1 MSQPSMSQL
10 YLPKTVTSS
19 PSFLHRGIAAN
30 GGIRVIAADTTHLV
44 AEASERHEATPLASA
59 ALGRSLTGALLLSHV
74 LLKNHQD
81 RLTLRL
87 RGDGPLGGAIAD
99 AGLDGSVRGYV
110 VKPYVSLEPRADGKL
125 NVGGG
130 IGKGDLEIIRSHA
143 PYGDPYS
150 SSVKLVNGEI
160 AEDIAVFLAQ
170 SEQIG
175 SAVLLGVYVEGQ
187 KVTRSGGVILQA
199 LPNADEGALTLLEAN
214 VKAFGQLT
222 DKMKTLSLLDIM
234 EELCWGLGLEILTD
248 EALPLQFS
256 CRCSDQKAL
265 EALAYFSPDEREE
278 MISQDGGAEAV
289 CHWCGEKRWLEP
301 GQIRSISGQEIRCP
315 DCDTLWYRQGQVTM
329 TRENELCSCGRRVE
343 LPA

>member
-1 MSQPSMSQL
+1 MSQL
-10 YLPKTVTSS
+10 FLPKTGVTS
-19 PSFLHRGIAAN
+19 PSSLHRGIAAN
-30 GGIRVIAADTTHLV
+30 GSIRVIAADTTHLV

-59 ALGRSLTGALLLSHV
+59 ALGRTLTGALLLSHV

-87 RGDGPLGGAIAD
+87 RGDGPLGGVIAD
-99 AGLDGSVRGYV
+99 AGLDGAVRGYV
-110 VKPYVSLEPRADGKL
+110 KKPFVSLGLRPDGKL
-125 NVGGG
+125 DVGGG

-150 SSVKLVNGEI
+150 SSVNLVNGEI
-160 AEDIAVFLAQ
+160 AEDITMFLAQ

-222 DKMKTLSLLDIM
+222 DKMKDLSLLEIM
-234 EELCWGLGLEILTD
+234 DELCWGLGLEVLTD
-248 EALPLQFS
+248 EPLPLQFS
-256 CRCSDQKAL
+256 CRCSDEKAVDV
-265 EALAYFSPDEREE
+265 LAYFTPKERED
-278 MISQDGGAEAV
+278 MIANEGGAEAV
-289 CHWCGEKRWLEP
+289 CHWCGTKRWVTPE
-301 GQIRSISGQEIRCP
+301 QIRSISGEEIRCP
-315 DCDTLWYRQGQVTM
+315 DCNTLWYRQGQVTM
-329 TRENELCSCGRRVE
+329 TRDNEMCSCGRRVE
-343 LPA
+343 LPN

>member
-1 MSQPSMSQL
+1 MPMTQAVS
-10 YLPKTVTSS
+10 TT
-19 PSFLHRGIAAN
+19 SFLHRGIAAN

-87 RGDGPLGGAIAD
+87 RGDGPLGGVIAD

-125 NVGGG
+125 NVGVGV
-130 IGKGDLEIIRSHA
+130 GKGDLEVIRSHA

-160 AEDIAVFLAQ
+160 AEDIAMFLAQ

-175 SAVLLGVYVEGQ
+175 SAILLGVYVEGQ

-222 DKMKTLSLLDIM
+222 DKMQTMSLLEIM
-234 EELCWGLGLEILTD
+234 HELCWGMDLDILTD
-248 EALPLQFS
+248 EPLPLQFA

-265 EALAYFSPDEREE
+265 EALAYFTPAEREE
-278 MISQDGGAEAV
+278 MIAQDGGAESI
-289 CHWCGEKRWLEP
+289 CHWCGEKRWLTPES
-301 GQIRSISGQEIRCP
+301 IRSISGQEIRCP

-329 TRENELCSCGRRVE
+329 TRENEMCSCGRRVE

>member
-1 MSQPSMSQL
+1 MSQL
-10 YLPKTVTSS
+10 FLPNFGFTS
-19 PSFLHRGIAAN
+19 PSFLHRGIAAK

-44 AEASERHEATPLASA
+44 AEASKRHEATPLASA

-87 RGDGPLGGAIAD
+87 RGDGPLGGVIAD

-110 VKPYVSLEPRADGKL
+110 KKPFVSLEPRPDGKL

-130 IGKGDLEIIRSHA
+130 LGKGDIEVIRSHA

-150 SSVKLVNGEI
+150 SSVRMVNGEI
-160 AEDIAVFLAQ
+160 AEDITMFLAQ

-187 KVTRSGGVILQA
+187 KVTRSGGVLLQA
-199 LPNADEGALTLLEAN
+199 LPDADEGALTLLEAN

-222 DKMKTLSLLDIM
+222 DKMKELSLLDIM
-234 EELCWGLGLEILTD
+234 EELCWGLGLEVLTD
-248 EALPLQFS
+248 QPLPLEFS
-256 CRCSDQKAL
+256 CRCSDEKAID
-265 EALAYFSPDEREE
+265 AMAYFTPEERED
-278 MISQDGGAEAV
+278 MIATEGGAEAV
-289 CHWCGEKRWLEP
+289 CHWCGTKRWITPEQL
-301 GQIRSISGQEIRCP
+301 RSISSDEIRCP

-329 TRENELCSCGRRVE
+329 TREDELCACGRRVE
-343 LPA
+343 LPN

>member
-1 MSQPSMSQL
+1 MSQL
-10 YLPKTVTSS
+10 YLPNNPKTS

-30 GGIRVIAADTTHLV
+30 GSIRVIAADTTHLV

-59 ALGRSLTGALLLSHV
+59 ALGRTLTGALLLSHV

-81 RLTLRL
+81 RLTLRF
-87 RGDGPLGGAIAD
+87 RGDGPLGGVIAD
-99 AGLDGSVRGYV
+99 GGLDGSVRGYV
-110 VKPYVSLEPRADGKL
+110 SKPYVSLEPRPDGKL

-130 IGKGDLEIIRSHA
+130 IGKGDLEVIRSHA

-175 SAVLLGVYVEGQ
+175 SAILLGVYVEGQ
-187 KVTRSGGVILQA
+187 KVTHSGGVILQA

-222 DKMKTLSLLDIM
+222 DKMKSLSLLEVM
-234 EELCWGLGLEILTD
+234 EELCWGLGLEVLTNNP
-248 EALPLQFS
+248 LPLEFS
-256 CRCSDQKAL
+256 CRCSDQKAI
-265 EALAYFSPDEREE
+265 EVMAYFTPEEREE
-278 MISQDGGAEAV
+278 MIANDGGAEAV
-289 CHWCGEKRWLEP
+289 CHWCGEKRWVTPE
-301 GQIRSISGQEIRCP
+301 QIRSISSEEIRCP
-315 DCDTLWYRQGQVTM
+315 DCNTLWYRQGQATM
-329 TRENELCSCGRRVE
+329 TRENEMCACGRRVE
-343 LPA
+343 LPN